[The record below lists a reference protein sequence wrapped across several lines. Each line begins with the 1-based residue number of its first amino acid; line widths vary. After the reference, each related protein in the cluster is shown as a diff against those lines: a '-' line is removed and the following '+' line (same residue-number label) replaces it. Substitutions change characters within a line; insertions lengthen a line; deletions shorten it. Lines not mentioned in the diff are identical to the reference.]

1 MWRYLAS
8 GLLATMLA
16 LGGCAERATDPPA
29 NRVTSADVRRDAGRA
44 VDTTTQYLQ
53 QSKEEFQKDL
63 EVRLRQMDVEIAKLR
78 ERGSELQAD
87 AKVKWEQKMDEL
99 ETKREAAR
107 GKLAELRQSSAA
119 AWKDLQAG
127 AKSAWDEMDRAF
139 REAAKEF

>member
-1 MWRYLAS
+1 
-8 GLLATMLA
+8 
-16 LGGCAERATDPPA
+16 
-29 NRVTSADVRRDAGRA
+29 VTPADVGRDAGRA
-44 VDTTTQYLQ
+44 VDTTTQYLR

-78 ERGSELQAD
+78 EQGSDLQAD
-87 AKVKWEQKMDEL
+87 AKVKWEHKMAEL

-107 GKLAELRQSSAA
+107 VKLAELRQSSAA

-139 REAAKEF
+139 REASEEF